1 MKISLRGLLGLA
13 FVIFILIASILSAR
27 FKRGGAIYEAL
38 YAEDRVGEY
47 LGQME
52 CIKEAL
58 PAEDRIGFIYG
69 EEKECESTE
78 CGEIYYLTE
87 FAIAPVAADIDF
99 SNLEWAIL
107 KTDDPVRCGQC
118 KRNTNWKPKKAVG
131 MACSCCIKDPEID
144 RLAVSAVGLVGSNWG
159 ASCRRFH

>member
-78 CGEIYYLTE
+78 CGEIYYLTA

-107 KTDDPVRCGQC
+107 KTDDPVQMRTVQEKYQLETEKSCG
-118 KRNTNWKPKKAVG
+118 
-131 MACSCCIKDPEID
+131 D
-144 RLAVSAVGLVGSNWG
+144 GLFLLHKGP
-159 ASCRRFH
+159 